1 MTRSRRLL
9 RQALCGLAA
18 LGLATTGSAAVA
30 TAGVAAPQA
39 PTALTTAGT
48 GPAAPP
54 TPPPAVPR
62 VEPGDLATA
71 PYLGWSSFSM
81 QVYSGDGRWITADQL
96 VAQSDAMHEK
106 LQPFGYDHINVDAG
120 WNDGVDEYGR
130 PTPST
135 SLYPDGLQAVID
147 HVHDNGQKFGLYFIP
162 GIGPEVYEADL
173 PVWNAPGCST
183 GDIVKQP
190 LTKADYWG
198 IGWALDFDD
207 PCTTKYIDSVGA
219 LLDEWGVDFVKF
231 DSVTPGS
238 GIGDLSLDAR
248 RDVAAWS
255 DALHS
260 RGIWFELSWALDP
273 RYADYWKE
281 KADGWRLD
289 WDVECYCEN
298 EALTT
303 WPNIARLFPQAEQW
317 WRSTGPG
324 GFGDL
329 DSLNVG
335 NGRMDGLTQDERR
348 TATTLWAI
356 SAAPMYTG
364 NDLTRLDAFGLGLL
378 TNKEVIA
385 VNQAAIPAHPVSTAG
400 KRQVW
405 YSLQDD
411 GSYVVGLFNLGST
424 DADVT
429 ADWTDLGLT
438 DGRHQVR
445 DLWARKNLGRF
456 TDGFTATDVP
466 PHGVRLLRV
475 TPAGAAT
482 SAVNDDVL
490 QVGYGGDWQR
500 NGNQEV
506 AATSQ
511 DLAVTVVAD
520 GDEPPAPGDT
530 DARVTRLNDDAAEIS
545 YSGSWSHSTGRGLGD
560 HEDDVHW
567 TEKDGDAF
575 ELTFRGTG
583 VTYVTERDE
592 SQGEV
597 AVFLDGEPVATVDA
611 SLPAGTPRESQQAV
625 WSASDLADGEH
636 TLRVEKKS
644 GRFMLLD
651 RIDVE
656 QENLVT
662 PNAIVVPD
670 DGAEATRVELA
681 RDPGEL
687 TGIRYGDT
695 VLERGADYTVDGSA
709 VVLSAGFLTA
719 LPAGDTALTFGFRG
733 DAADDVHTAQG
744 AAWTDLTFTGTGVTW
759 VAPTAPDQG
768 PVHVYVDGVLAETV
782 DTRTATR
789 RTQQELY
796 SVAGLRR
803 GEHRVVVLN
812 GSDAPM
818 RTDGFRYTR

>member
-18 LGLATTGSAAVA
+18 ASLVLAG
-30 TAGVAAPQA
+30 AAPA
-39 PTALTTAGT
+39 SGTAAAD
-48 GPAAPP
+48 PAP
-54 TPPPAVPR
+54 TPPAPIPR

-71 PYLGWSSFSM
+71 PYMGWSSFSM

-96 VAQSDAMHEK
+96 TAQSDAMHTK
-106 LQPFGYDHINVDAG
+106 LQRFGYDRINVDAG
-120 WNDGVDEYGR
+120 WNDGFDDYGR
-130 PTPST
+130 PVPST
-135 SLYPDGLQAVID
+135 TLYPDGLQAVID

-173 PVWNAPGCST
+173 PIWDAPGCST

-198 IGWALDFDD
+198 IGWALDFDN
-207 PCTTKYIDSVGA
+207 PCTTKYIDSIGA
-219 LLDEWGVDFVKF
+219 LLGDWGVDFVKF

-238 GIGDLSLDAR
+238 GISDLSLDAR

-273 RYADYWKE
+273 QYADYWRE
-281 KADGWRLD
+281 KADGFRVD

-303 WPNIARLFPQAEQW
+303 WPNIARLFPKAEQW
-317 WRSTGPG
+317 WRHTGPG

-348 TATTLWAI
+348 TATSLWAI
-356 SAAPMYTG
+356 SAAPMFTG
-364 NDLTRLDAFGLGLL
+364 NDLTRLDTFGLNLL
-378 TNKEVIA
+378 TNEEVIA
-385 VNQAAIPAHPVSTAG
+385 INQAAIPAHPVSTSG

-429 ADWTDLGLT
+429 ASWADLGLS
-438 DGRHQVR
+438 DGKHKVR
-445 DLWARKNLGRF
+445 DVWARKNLGAF
-456 TDGFTATDVP
+456 TGGFTATDVP

-475 TPAGAAT
+475 TPAASAAST
-482 SAVNDDVL
+482 VNDDVL
-490 QVGYGGDWQR
+490 QVGYGGDWAR

-520 GDEPPAPGDT
+520 GDEPPAPGDA
-530 DARVTRLNDDAAEIS
+530 DRRVIELNDDASDIT

-597 AVFLDGEPVATVDA
+597 AVHLDGELVETVDV
-611 SLPAGTPRESQQAV
+611 SLPAGTPRESQRAV
-625 WSASDLADGEH
+625 WTTSGLEDGEH
-636 TLRVEKKS
+636 TLRIEKKG

-662 PNAIVVPD
+662 PNAIAVPD
-670 DGAEATRVELA
+670 EQAEATRIELA

-687 TGIRYGDT
+687 ATIRHGDT
-695 VLERGADYTVDGSA
+695 VLRKGTDWTTDGRA
-709 VVLSAGFLTA
+709 VVLSAAFLTA
-719 LPAGDTALTFGFRG
+719 LPAGDTALTFTFRG
-733 DAADDVHTAQG
+733 DGADDVHTATG
-744 AAWTDLTFTGTGVTW
+744 EAWTDLTFTGTGVTW

-768 PVHVYVDGVLAETV
+768 PVHIYVDGVLKKTV
-782 DTRTATR
+782 DTATAAR

-796 SVAGLRR
+796 SVSGLKR
-803 GEHRVVVLN
+803 GSHRIVVVN
-812 GSDAPM
+812 GSDAPV
-818 RTDGFRYTR
+818 RSDGFRFTR

>member
-1 MTRSRRLL
+1 MTSPRRLL
-9 RQALCGLAA
+9 RQALCGLA
-18 LGLATTGSAAVA
+18 LVGLVAAGSAAPAVA
-30 TAGVAAPQA
+30 TA
-39 PTALTTAGT
+39 PTAAAD
-48 GPAAPP
+48 PAP
-54 TPPPAVPR
+54 TPPQPVPR
-62 VEPGDLATA
+62 VEPGDLATS
-71 PYLGWSSFSM
+71 PYMGWSSFSM
-81 QVYSGDGRWITADQL
+81 QVYSGDGRWIDADQL
-96 VAQSDAMHEK
+96 VAQSDAMHTK
-106 LQPFGYDHINVDAG
+106 LQRYGYDRINVDAG

-173 PVWNAPGCST
+173 PIWDAPGCST

-190 LTKADYWG
+190 LTRADYWG
-198 IGWALDFDD
+198 IGWALDFDN
-207 PCTTKYIDSVGA
+207 PCTTKYIDSIGA
-219 LLDEWGVDFVKF
+219 LLGDWGVDFVKF

-238 GIGDLSLDAR
+238 GISDLSLDAR

-273 RYADYWKE
+273 AYADYWKE
-281 KADGWRLD
+281 QADGWRVD

-303 WPNIARLFPQAEQW
+303 WPNIARLFPKAEQW
-317 WRSTGPG
+317 WRHTGPG

-348 TATTLWAI
+348 TATSLWAI

-364 NDLTRLDAFGLGLL
+364 NDLTQLDTFGLNLL
-378 TNKEVIA
+378 TNEEVIA
-385 VNQAAIPAHPVSTAG
+385 INQAAIPAHPVSTAG

-429 ADWTDLGLT
+429 ADWTDLGLA
-438 DGRHQVR
+438 DGGHKVR
-445 DLWARKNLGRF
+445 DVWARKNLGTF
-456 TDGFTATDVP
+456 TEGFTATDVP

-475 TPAGAAT
+475 TPAARAAST
-482 SAVNDDVL
+482 VNDDVL
-490 QVGYGGDWQR
+490 QVGYGGDWER

-511 DLAVTVVAD
+511 DLAVSVVAD

-530 DARVTRLNDDAAEIS
+530 DARVRQLNDDASEIS

-597 AVFLDGEPVATVDA
+597 AVYLDGELVDTVDA
-611 SLPAGTPRESQQAV
+611 ALPAGTPRESQQAV
-625 WSASDLADGEH
+625 WTTSDLADGEH
-636 TLRVEKKS
+636 KLRIEKKS

-651 RIDVE
+651 RVDVE

-670 DGAEATRVELA
+670 EQAEAARIELA

-687 TGIRYGDT
+687 TAIRHGDT
-695 VLERGADYTVDGSA
+695 VLRKGTDWTADGQA
-709 VVLSAGFLTA
+709 IVLSAGFLTA
-719 LPAGDTALTFGFRG
+719 LPAGDTALTFAFRG
-733 DAADDVHTAQG
+733 DGADDVHTATG
-744 AAWTDLTFTGTGVTW
+744 EAWTDLTFTGTGVTW
-759 VAPTAPDQG
+759 IAPTAPDQG
-768 PVHVYVDGVLAETV
+768 PVHVYVDGVLKQTV
-782 DTRTATR
+782 DTSSAAR

-796 SVAGLRR
+796 SVTGLKR
-803 GEHRVVVLN
+803 GSHRIVVVN
-812 GSDAPM
+812 GSDAPI
-818 RTDGFRYTR
+818 RSDGFRFTR

>member
-39 PTALTTAGT
+39 PAALTTAGT
-48 GPAAPP
+48 DPAAPP

-303 WPNIARLFPQAEQW
+303 WPNIARLFPKAEQW

-378 TNKEVIA
+378 TNEEVIA
-385 VNQAAIPAHPVSTAG
+385 VNQAAIPAHPVSTTG

-475 TPAGAAT
+475 TPAGGSA

-670 DGAEATRVELA
+670 DGAEAARVELA